1 MRPKEV
7 SIANLIFTKIE
18 GMEKD
23 SDYIT
28 FTEAS
33 GREFIMYHDQ
43 DCCERV
49 ALEEVIGDVSDL
61 VDTPILSFSADS
73 EGASEET
80 VGNPYD
86 TGTWTF
92 YNFRTI
98 KGSVTLRW
106 LGTSNGYYSEI
117 VDFKEQVGKSRWDY
131 PDVENCSV

>member
-1 MRPKEV
+1 MPTV
-7 SIANLIFTKIE
+7 SIANLTFTKIE
-18 GMEKD
+18 GMEEV

-28 FTEAS
+28 FTEKS

-43 DCCERV
+43 DCCESV
-49 ALEEVIGDVSDL
+49 TLAEVIGDVSDL
-61 VDTPILSFSADS
+61 IDTPILYFSADS
-73 EGASEET
+73 ETASE
-80 VGNPYD
+80 VDIGNKYD

-106 LGTSNGYYSEI
+106 LGTSNGYYSER
-117 VDFKEQVGKSRWDY
+117 VDFKEKVGKSRYDY